1 VAALSA
7 GSGTTMTTT
16 SRTTTPPAGNQREA
30 LNEAEKK
37 ANEQQ
42 PGSYKEKETDDKIV
56 EIPPKGPDKK
66 PIRGLDS

>member
-1 VAALSA
+1 MA
-7 GSGTTMTTT
+7 TT
-16 SRTTTPPAGNQREA
+16 SRTTTPSGAGQREA
-30 LNEAEKK
+30 LNEAQKK

-42 PGSYKEKETDDKIV
+42 PGSYKEKETEDKVV